1 MNTSKVLRLGLAVIL
16 PPVAV
21 LDKGCGAVVLVTIL
35 TIAGWVPGILLAALM
50 ILTEEST
57 STMRPGR
64 SNGRY
69 VTVPALDSDGLEDEL
84 PKEKAKRK
92 AALIRLADGETAEV
106 VEPEEG
112 GQPFFLDKRKRGGE

>member
-1 MNTSKVLRLGLAVIL
+1 MNTSKLLRLGLALIL

-21 LDKGCGAVVLVTIL
+21 LDKGCGAVVLVTML
-35 TIAGWVPGILLAALM
+35 TIAGWLPGVVLAALM
-50 ILTEEST
+50 ILTEDRAST
-57 STMRPGR
+57 VRPGR

-69 VTVPALDSDGLEDEL
+69 VTVPALDDDEL
-84 PKEKAKRK
+84 PEEKAKRK

-106 VEPEEG
+106 IEPEAD